1 METLQSI
8 NFRLDEIKIELE
20 NFVESLEFTEICN
33 FNMENC
39 EDIPWDLINFQGIYL
54 IEIQIKNKEVTLL
67 TKAWISLINE

>member
-39 EDIPWDLINFQGIYL
+39 EDIPWDLINFQAI
-54 IEIQIKNKEVTLL
+54 
-67 TKAWISLINE
+67 AS

>member
-54 IEIQIKNKEVTLL
+54 IEIQTEKK
-67 TKAWISLINE
+67 SLINSFLFKICVP